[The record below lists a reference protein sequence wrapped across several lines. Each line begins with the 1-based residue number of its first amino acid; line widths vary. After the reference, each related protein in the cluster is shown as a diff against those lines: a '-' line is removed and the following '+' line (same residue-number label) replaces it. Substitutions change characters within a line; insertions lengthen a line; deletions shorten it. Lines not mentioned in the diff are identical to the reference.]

1 MLTKPINGHL
11 ILIMAPS
18 GSGKGL
24 LINYLRATMPQVHF
38 PVSCTT
44 RTMRPGEKEGEM
56 YYFIT
61 REDFEQRVKD
71 DLFLEW
77 AEFGGDLY
85 GTLKSEIL
93 PPLERGDL
101 VIREVELQGILAF
114 REIIPRDHYTVIY
127 VEAGEWDV
135 LCKRILARAP
145 ITEEQLELRRLRYLE
160 ESKAKVFADKI
171 IENNE
176 NRLEDAK
183 RELHDFVES
192 INQKISAI

>member
-1 MLTKPINGHL
+1 MLTKPITGHL

-24 LINYLRATMPQVHF
+24 LIKHLRDTLTHARF

-44 RTMRPGEKEGEM
+44 RTMRPGETEGEM

-61 REDFEQRVKD
+61 REDFEQRIKD

-93 PPLERGDL
+93 PPLEQGEL

-114 REIIPRDHYTVIY
+114 REIIPREHYTVIY
-127 VEAGEWDV
+127 VEAGAWDV

-145 ITEEQLELRRLRYLE
+145 ITDEQLELRRLRYLE

-183 RELHDFVES
+183 LELQHFIETIS
-192 INQKISAI
+192 QKISGV